1 MADKKNAVKKKWSFS
16 VLMEKNSFVLIL
28 SMVLAVVF
36 WCIVSMNQTN
46 NVDKIF
52 QNVSVRLNT
61 ESLSSANGKLKI
73 YGTTE
78 YYVDVTVK
86 GKSYL
91 INDSKFADHIVV
103 TASLSSVSA
112 AGSYNLPLTAS
123 IDGYSEADAEIKSIS
138 KTGISVYLDEE
149 AEKSFPLKVE
159 VLQGENY
166 KLQPG
171 FTLGEATLSKENVVL
186 VGPAMEINKITE
198 VKAVATLNQTVSE
211 NQVLQATIVP
221 VGAGENYDFGNVSP
235 KNDESVYINIP
246 VTFSSEYK
254 PVVTFT
260 NLPKDYEESG
270 VEYTVYPSTVTVTA
284 ATGDLQLIN
293 ANEISIGTID
303 FSEIDNEKK
312 TFRFSAEDLPYTFSE
327 EIASFSVTVDMSSLA
342 KRWVEVPVSTE
353 GVKLPAGAK
362 LLTESVKSVQIIG
375 EENQV
380 MKLESPDL
388 YAVPVL
394 DGVTLKKGT
403 NTVPVKIVLKKLT
416 NAWAF
421 NTYTVEIEV
430 P

>member
-1 MADKKNAVKKKWSFS
+1 MADKNSAVKKKWSFS
-16 VLMEKNSFVLIL
+16 LLMEKNSFVLIL

-36 WCIVSMNQTN
+36 WCIVSMSQTN
-46 NVDKIF
+46 EIEKVF
-52 QNVSVRLNT
+52 QSVSVRLNT
-61 ESLSSANGKLKI
+61 EGLSASNGNLKI

-91 INDSKFADHIVV
+91 VNDNDFVDHIVV

-112 AGSYNLPLTAS
+112 AGSFNLPLTAA
-123 IDGYSEADAEIKSIS
+123 IEGYTEADAEIASLS
-138 KTGISVYLDEE
+138 KTSISVYCDTE
-149 AEKSFPLKVE
+149 ATKSFPLKVE
-159 VLQGENY
+159 VLQGEDF

-171 FTLGEATLSKENVVL
+171 FTLGDATLSAENVTL
-186 VGPAMEINKITE
+186 VGPSTEINKITE
-198 VKAVATLNQTVSE
+198 VKAVATLNQTVAE

-221 VGAGENYDFGNVSP
+221 VGAAENYDFANVTQ
-235 KNDESVYINIP
+235 KDDEAVFINIP

-260 NLPKDYEESG
+260 NMPKDYETNG
-270 VEYTVYPSTVTVTA
+270 VEYTVYPSTVTITA
-284 ATGDLQLIN
+284 TTGDMQLIN
-293 ANEISIGTID
+293 ANEIVIGTID
-303 FSEIDNEKK
+303 FSELENESK
-312 TFRFSAEDLPYTFSE
+312 TFRFSTEEMPYTFAEDISYF
-327 EIASFSVTVDMSSLA
+327 AVTVDLSSLS
-342 KRWVEVPVSTE
+342 KRWIEVPVSTE

-362 LLTESVKSVQIIG
+362 VVDESVKSVQVIG

-380 MKLESPDL
+380 MKLESTDL

-394 DGVTLKKGT
+394 DGITLKKGT

-430 P
+430 K